1 MERVQ
6 TDMAANLFRQ
16 LDKVDTG
23 SIQSAGK
30 KTSSSGQANEVK
42 DTVTISRQARELAAG
57 SSGNHSEQIRYVLAT
72 GTVLMPGQS
81 TTVKINV
88 TG

>member
-1 MERVQ
+1 MDRVQ
-6 TDMAANLFRQ
+6 VDMAANLSRQ

-23 SIQSAGK
+23 SIQTAGNQAG
-30 KTSSSGQANEVK
+30 SSGPSIEVK

-57 SSGNHSEQIRYVLAT
+57 SGGNRSAQIRYVPAT
-72 GTVLMPGQS
+72 GTVLMPGES

>member
-1 MERVQ
+1 MDRVQ
-6 TDMAANLFRQ
+6 IDMAADLSRQ

-23 SIQSAGK
+23 SFQSAGK
-30 KTSSSGQANEVK
+30 KAGSGGQAVEVK
-42 DTVTISRQARELAAG
+42 DTVTISRQARELAARAG
-57 SSGNHSEQIRYVLAT
+57 GNRSAQIRYVPAT